1 MSFLCFRWLY
11 SLKIIIFGDVR
22 SVIMKPC
29 SKVLKPV
36 ASVVLAAALSGCTG
50 SGNKA
55 SETKI
60 EAIEIVH
67 DEAAAL
73 FEGSTD
79 SLNINMKIEWP
90 VGGVDE
96 KVLERMQRD
105 ITAHL
110 LGEEYHTFDIDYAI
124 RQYCDRSIEF
134 YRETNS
140 EWAESE
146 GFEEDMHYTLQWM
159 GYIEGGFLPEY
170 RNMISYVTLYGG
182 YSGGAH
188 GMDAKAAITFD
199 IDTGKR
205 VTEADL
211 FKPGY
216 EDRLTQSLRANLL
229 LSVEDV
235 DMLFETEIDPNGNFY
250 VSDEGVTYIYGRYEV
265 GPYVLG
271 IVEVNIPWDEIS
283 DILK

>member
-1 MSFLCFRWLY
+1 M
-11 SLKIIIFGDVR
+11 KIIIFGEVR
-22 SVIMKPC
+22 FIIMKHFGNVF
-29 SKVLKPV
+29 KAV
-36 ASVVLAAALSGCTG
+36 ASVVLAAAVSGCTG

-55 SETKI
+55 PETKL
-60 EAIEIVH
+60 ETIEIVH

-79 SLNINMKIEWP
+79 SLSINMEIEWP
-90 VGGVDE
+90 VGGVE
-96 KVLERMQRD
+96 GEALERMQRD

-110 LGEEYHTFDIDYAI
+110 LGEAYHTSDIDYAI
-124 RQYCDRSIEF
+124 RQYCDKSIEF
-134 YRETNS
+134 YRETNA

-146 GFEEDMHYTLQWM
+146 GFEEDMHYALQWM

-170 RNMISYVTLYGG
+170 RNMLSYVTMYGG
-182 YSGGAH
+182 YTGGAH
-188 GMDAKAAITFD
+188 GMDAKAAIVFD
-199 IDTGKR
+199 AGTGKR
-205 VTEADL
+205 ITEADL

-216 EDRLTQSLRANLL
+216 EERLTQSLRANLL
-229 LSVEDV
+229 VSVEDV

-250 VSDEGVTYIYGRYEV
+250 VSDEGITYIYGRYEV